1 MTDTAPPEPTIPVGL
16 ARDLMDQAVQGLV
29 TSAQVAHEL
38 GGILREAQQRGEES
52 DSKTAERLDQVGDQL
67 DDILGEMR
75 AHRESTDAFVEVLGR
90 FVERLAVQQELEREA
105 RTRAEKAADRRANF
119 WSNVIGRNA
128 AEQLTRVVLAILG
141 AGGIAKVAAD
151 NGLIGGP

>member
-1 MTDTAPPEPTIPVGL
+1 MSEVDHREPTIPVGL

-52 DSKTAERLDQVGDQL
+52 DSRTADRLNEVSEQL
-67 DDILGEMR
+67 GGILAEVQEQRKSM
-75 AHRESTDAFVEVLGR
+75 DAFTEVLGR
-90 FVERLAVQQELEREA
+90 FVERLSVQQELEKEA
-105 RTRAEKAADRRANF
+105 RDAAHKAADRRATF
-119 WSNVIGRNA
+119 WSNILGRNA
-128 AEQLTRVVLAILG
+128 FEHLTRLILAIL
-141 AGGIAKVAAD
+141 ASGGIVKVAKD